1 MPAKVALA
9 GVSNLALYLLY
20 PTNIDQGSGNLGP
33 AVLNQLLDAGF
44 DVTVLSRR
52 DSDKAF
58 DPRAQVAKVDY
69 ESLDSLKNALTGQ
82 DVVVSTLGVGAV
94 PRDTHLR
101 LVDAA
106 VAAGVKRYI
115 PSEYGCDTTNP
126 QTAKLPV
133 FGDKVAV
140 QEYLKKANKES
151 GLSYSFLITGPFL
164 DWGLKVGFLLN
175 LSGPVATLYDGGE
188 RKFNTTTLADVGRG
202 IAGIINNLPETE
214 NKTVYVSSAS
224 VSQKQLLALS
234 GKSLET
240 KTVPTIDL
248 EKDAFA
254 ELSKPAPNPGVFAHL
269 FLHRAIFG
277 EGFGSQFDSE
287 KLSNELFGLKTL
299 SDEQIRGFF
308 N

>member
-9 GVSNLALYLLY
+9 G
-20 PTNIDQGSGNLGP
+20 GSGNLGP

-44 DVTVLSRR
+44 DVTVLTRQ
-52 DSDKAF
+52 DSDKTF
-58 DPRAQVAKVDY
+58 DARAQVAKVDY
-69 ESLDSLKNALTGQ
+69 ESLDSLKNALAGQ

-133 FGDKVAV
+133 YGDKVAI
-140 QEYLKKANKES
+140 QEHLKKATKKS
-151 GLSYSFLITGPFL
+151 GLSYSLLITGPFL
-164 DWGLKVGFLLN
+164 DWGLKMGFLLKR
-175 LSGPVATLYDGGE
+175 SGPVVTLYDGGE
-188 RKFNTTTLADVGRG
+188 RKFNATTLADVGRG
-202 IAGIINNLPETE
+202 IAGIINNLPETK
-214 NKTVYVSSAS
+214 NKTVYVSSTS

-234 GKSLET
+234 GKSIET

-248 EKDAFA
+248 EKDAFV
-254 ELSKPAPNPGVFAHL
+254 ELGKPAPNPGVFAPL
-269 FLHRAIFG
+269 FIQRAIFG
-277 EGFGSQFDSE
+277 EGFGSQFDSG
-287 KLSNELFGLKTL
+287 KLFNEAFGLKTL

-308 N
+308 S

>member
-9 GVSNLALYLLY
+9 G
-20 PTNIDQGSGNLGP
+20 GSGNLGP

-44 DVTVLSRR
+44 DVTVLSRQ
-52 DSDKAF
+52 DSDKTF
-58 DPRAQVAKVDY
+58 DPRAKVAKVDY

-140 QEYLKKANKES
+140 QEHLKKANKES
-151 GLSYSFLITGPFL
+151 GLSYSLLITGPFL

-188 RKFNTTTLADVGRG
+188 RKFNATTLADVGRG

-224 VSQKQLLALS
+224 VSQKQLLTLS

-254 ELSKPAPNPGVFAHL
+254 ELSKPAPNPGVFAVL
-269 FLHRAIFG
+269 FIQRAIFG
-277 EGFGSQFDSE
+277 EGFGSQFDSG
-287 KLSNELFGLKTL
+287 KLFNESFGLKTL

-308 N
+308 S